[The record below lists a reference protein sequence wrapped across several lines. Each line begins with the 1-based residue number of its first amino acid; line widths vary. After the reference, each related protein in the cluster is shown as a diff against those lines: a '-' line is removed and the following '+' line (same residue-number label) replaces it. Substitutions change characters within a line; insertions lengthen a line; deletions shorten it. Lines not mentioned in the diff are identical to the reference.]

1 VTEDVASALGEMN
14 NTDASKYETILDDI
28 EDRQN
33 SLSKIFCEKVH
44 DYIKMKPLWFRL
56 NFFVDEVDPIR

>member
-1 VTEDVASALGEMN
+1 VIADPLVTEDVASTLGEMN
-14 NTDASKYETILDDI
+14 NTDASKLTILDDI

-44 DYIKMKPLWFRL
+44 DYIKMKPLAL
-56 NFFVDEVDPIR
+56 D